1 MTAKIVIE
9 ELKDYVIMHLVGDFN
24 GPEEMDA
31 LYDAF
36 KKLAKKENVKIL
48 VDLKEVVFL
57 NSGSIGTLLS
67 GNSMVKKVGG
77 KVVLY
82 NTSDYLE
89 NLFNITK
96 LNLSFDIHKDKD
108 EAERT
113 ILS

>member
-1 MTAKIVIE
+1 MTAKIEIE
-9 ELKDYVIMHLVGDFN
+9 ELKDFVILHLKGDFN

-36 KKLAKKENVKIL
+36 KNISKKENVKVL

-67 GNSMVKKVGG
+67 GNSMIKKTGG

-96 LNLSFDIHKDKD
+96 LNLAFDIHKDKD
-108 EAERT
+108 DAEKVLMT
-113 ILS
+113 